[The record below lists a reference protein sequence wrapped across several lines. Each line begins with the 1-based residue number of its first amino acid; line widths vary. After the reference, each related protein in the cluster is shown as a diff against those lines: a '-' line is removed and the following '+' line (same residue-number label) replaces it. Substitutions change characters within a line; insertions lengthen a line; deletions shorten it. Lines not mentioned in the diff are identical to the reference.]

1 MLSGRPKPKVA
12 GFPVFNFKTGLRE
25 YKGDFLKLGKDDVLV
40 IEGIH
45 GVYWFHAP
53 GAYDWFHNFIPRFL
67 LFYLYSNK
75 PQIHIGI
82 IVSLI

>member
-25 YKGDFLKLGKDDVLV
+25 YKGDFLQLGKDD
-40 IEGIH
+40 IR
-45 GVYWFHAP
+45 VYWFHAP
-53 GAYDWFHNFIPRFL
+53 GAYDWLHNFIPRFL